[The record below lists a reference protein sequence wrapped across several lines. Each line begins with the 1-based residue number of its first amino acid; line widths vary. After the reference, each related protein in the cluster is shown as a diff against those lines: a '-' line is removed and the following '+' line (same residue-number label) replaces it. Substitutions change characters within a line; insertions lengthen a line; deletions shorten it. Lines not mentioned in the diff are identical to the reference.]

1 MNSHQASGKEKHF
14 GHLLQA
20 GEKWEEGL
28 RPLFLPLPSLFT
40 KIKAI
45 LSSGCSGVQR
55 VPSPALGSSKLLNP
69 LQHCWDVFC
78 PELEATE
85 AQPCEMASA
94 STCRTLPENP
104 QSPEVGIQDSW
115 RSPGFCCWGPG
126 DSLVLISPK
135 AQPIL
140 PGRKRSEYANVS

>member
-94 STCRTLPENP
+94 GLSLRIHSLLRWEYRIP
-104 QSPEVGIQDSW
+104 GGAQDSVA
-115 RSPGFCCWGPG
+115 G
-126 DSLVLISPK
+126 DLVVLLCSSVPKLSRFSLGERGLNM
-135 AQPIL
+135 QT
-140 PGRKRSEYANVS
+140 